1 MENMDNIVKQH
12 IKDIGKDFILSEVD
26 DIKYDFL
33 PDTWE
38 EDYEDE
44 LDAYRD
50 LCDNEAEVE
59 IYTSHAYDVLGNDA
73 SSKQIHLFVNEM
85 LHQLGNN

>member
-12 IKDIGKDFILSEVD
+12 IREMGKDYILSEVD
-26 DIKYDFL
+26 DIKYEFL
-33 PDTWE
+33 PDNWE
-38 EDYEDE
+38 ELYDDGMEAYDE
-44 LDAYRD
+44 

-59 IYTSHAYDVLGNDA
+59 IYTSHAYDVLGNEVE
-73 SSKQIHLFVNEM
+73 SKQIHLFVNEM